1 MRKCLE
7 YDESKFKI
15 PAHLYSTL
23 KKRAYP
29 VQRASALCR
38 VWGRVSV
45 ASLTL
50 ACAMRGD
57 RDSNPGPSGHRR
69 DQQVK
74 AMEIK
79 VVAMDKTRH
88 SSFMSAFGGQMKTNI
103 MKRFRVSGASLLLGP
118 RNMPTLETQ
127 ISFAH
132 VGFVYCPME
141 MTGSQKS
148 LFRYKFRYGATTSGS
163 QILPVGK
170 LRAHSR
176 VYQIESRSCDTK
188 ISENCSS

>member
-118 RNMPTLETQ
+118 RNMPTL
-127 ISFAH
+127 
-132 VGFVYCPME
+132 GFVYCPME